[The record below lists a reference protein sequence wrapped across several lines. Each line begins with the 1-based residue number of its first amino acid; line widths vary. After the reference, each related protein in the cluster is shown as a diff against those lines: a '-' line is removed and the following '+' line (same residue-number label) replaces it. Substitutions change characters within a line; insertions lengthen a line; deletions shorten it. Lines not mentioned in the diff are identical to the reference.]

1 MTNMKNVDKISRV
14 ILNLNNEL
22 IVKLNCRLTKEVNGV
37 VRSFHNFFTYGDAN
51 YLNLEHY
58 AYLTLEMKQELTAW
72 NPDQRLILNSKNMQQ
87 FLKAFKYMI
96 NLCNRSQGLYIYTTQ
111 TDGTDKITISNDNI
125 MSNII
130 KLKLLGDEMPRI
142 ILHPSVKIDRD
153 GKYKP
158 AIRMYINR
166 KTIYKDITIEEA
178 ESLYYNLSKVDFFQY
193 GMMMIQYYVS
203 SVENN
208 KVEVTKTE
216 ISKPRVTFN
225 DKKVE
230 PTKSILQKDKSSKEF
245 FDL

>member
-1 MTNMKNVDKISRV
+1 MTNTKNVDKISRV

-22 IVKLNCRLTKEVNGV
+22 IVKMNCRLTKEVNGV
-37 VRSFHNFFTYGDAN
+37 VRSFHNFFTYGDGT
-51 YLNLEHY
+51 YLNLEQY
-58 AYLTLEMKQELTAW
+58 AYISLEMKQELTAW
-72 NPDQRLILNSKNMQQ
+72 NPDQRINLNSKNMHQ

-96 NLCNRSQGLYIYTTQ
+96 NLCARSSELYIYTTQ

-125 MSNII
+125 IKNIL
-130 KLKLLGDEMPRI
+130 KLRLLGDEMPRI
-142 ILHPSVKIDRD
+142 IFHPSVKIDNN
-153 GKYKP
+153 GKYRP
-158 AIRMYINR
+158 AIRLYINR

-208 KVEVTKTE
+208 KIEVTKTQ
-216 ISKPRVTFN
+216 ISKPKISFN
-225 DKKVE
+225 DKKIE
-230 PTKSILQKDKSSKEF
+230 PTKSILQKDKSDKEF